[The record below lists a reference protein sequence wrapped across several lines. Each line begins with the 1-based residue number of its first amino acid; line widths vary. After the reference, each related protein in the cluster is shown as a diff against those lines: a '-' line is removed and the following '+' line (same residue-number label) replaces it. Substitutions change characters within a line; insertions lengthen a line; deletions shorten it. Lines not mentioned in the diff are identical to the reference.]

1 MPYAISDWSLAISNA
16 LSDIVTRVINF
27 IPAILG
33 ATIILII
40 GWIVA
45 AFLEWVVD
53 NVLRAV
59 GLQTLFEK
67 VRVEEVVKKAESR
80 KDTTGLLAALIKWIV
95 MIASFVAAA
104 SVLGLTQVSVFLD
117 RLVSYSANVV
127 GAALILLVGAIFAH
141 FLSRVVRGSAQ
152 AAKLSFADLAGST
165 TKYAI
170 LTFAVIAALSQLGIA
185 TAFLQTLFTGFVAL
199 LAIAGGLAFG
209 LGGQSAA
216 KDTVE
221 KIRKEIEVK

>member
-1 MPYAISDWSLAISNA
+1 MPYSISDWSLAVSNA

-33 ATIILII
+33 AAIILIV

-67 VRVEEVVKKAESR
+67 VRVEDVVKKAESP
-80 KDTTGLLAALIKWIV
+80 KDTTGLVAAVIKWIV
-95 MIASFVAAA
+95 MLSSFVAAA
-104 SVLGLTQVSVFLD
+104 SVLGLDQVSVFLD
-117 RLVSYSANVV
+117 RLVNYSASVV

-141 FLSRVVRGSAQ
+141 FLSRVVRGSAS
-152 AAKLSFADLAGST
+152 AAKLSFADLAGSV

-185 TAFLQTLFTGFVAL
+185 TAFLQTLFTGLVAL

-216 KDTVE
+216 KDTIE

>member
-1 MPYAISDWSLAISNA
+1 MPYSVSDWSLAVSNA
-16 LSDIVTRVINF
+16 LSDIITRVINF
-27 IPAILG
+27 IPALIG
-33 ATIILII
+33 AAIIVII

-67 VRVEEVVKKAESR
+67 VRVEDVIKKADSR
-80 KDTTGLLAALIKWIV
+80 KDTTALVAAGIKWIIMLV
-95 MIASFVAAA
+95 SFVAAA
-104 SVLGLTQVSVFLD
+104 QVLGLPQGSSFLD
-117 RLVSYSANVV
+117 RLVSYSANVI
-127 GAALILLVGAIFAH
+127 GAALTLLVGAIFAH
-141 FLSRVVRGSAQ
+141 FLAKVVRGSAQ
-152 AAKLSFADLAGST
+152 AAKLSFADLAGSV

-170 LTFAVIAALSQLGIA
+170 LGFAIIAALSQLGIA
-185 TAFLQTLFTGFVAL
+185 TIFLQTLFTGLVAL

-216 KDTVE
+216 KEIVDKV
-221 KIRKEIEVK
+221 RKEVEVK